1 MIYALLVYVQ
11 VSAAIL
17 TSGHALLSTPIAPY
31 LYIIFASSS
40 GLLLGYSLLFRTVK
54 FESRILIF
62 ALLAMIIF
70 IGTSLVNGDSVA
82 ALKLILLFV
91 SCLITSICI
100 EFKTI
105 GRAVHNI
112 VLLIA
117 VISLLT
123 YVLNNTYDI
132 ILTSAGFTNVHGVEY
147 RGSLLNYVYPNF
159 LKFRNAGVF
168 WEPGLYANWLFI
180 VLLLKKYKIVESS
193 IVPFIVIIV
202 AMVTTFSLAGFF
214 YLFLVLIMHIK
225 NVSYKSVAL
234 LLISL
239 AAFIGFYEVVILS
252 IDERFAIDNVSTNV
266 RLDSIGA
273 LIMLASDNVMT
284 GVGWEA
290 VIANFSDE
298 GIGTLAGTPFV
309 FAASFGILSLLIFYP
324 LVDGL
329 IFRNF
334 NLLLLVA
341 LSVFLMK
348 ENHLFFSMF
357 YLMIFYSFNL
367 SKTVRYDV

>member
-1 MIYALLVYVQ
+1 
-11 VSAAIL
+11 
-17 TSGHALLSTPIAPY
+17 
-31 LYIIFASSS
+31 
-40 GLLLGYSLLFRTVK
+40 
-54 FESRILIF
+54 
-62 ALLAMIIF
+62 
-70 IGTSLVNGDSVA
+70 
-82 ALKLILLFV
+82 
-91 SCLITSICI
+91 
-100 EFKTI
+100 
-105 GRAVHNI
+105 
-112 VLLIA
+112 
-117 VISLLT
+117 
-123 YVLNNTYDI
+123 
-132 ILTSAGFTNVHGVEY
+132 
-147 RGSLLNYVYPNF
+147 
-159 LKFRNAGVF
+159 
-168 WEPGLYANWLFI
+168 
-180 VLLLKKYKIVESS
+180 
-193 IVPFIVIIV
+193 
-202 AMVTTFSLAGFF
+202 
-214 YLFLVLIMHIK
+214 MHIK

-273 LIMLASDNVMT
+273 LIILASDNVMT